1 LPGDYWL
8 VVGLVFLGLE
18 MTRGDFYLFGAGLGA
33 LAAGVATVL
42 LHGLGLGFLGFI
54 QWPLFVAVGLGS
66 AVSIR
71 PVLTSWLKD
80 RPGRHLP
87 DPMERLTGQQGEV
100 VEVIVPSRAGT
111 IILNGKRWL
120 ASALDE
126 SEIPVGAMVEVFG
139 IEGTTLTV
147 LPVLEHQDP
156 SGGRKGVS

>member
-1 LPGDYWL
+1 
-8 VVGLVFLGLE
+8 

-33 LAAGVATVL
+33 LATGLGVVL
-42 LHGLGLGFLGFI
+42 LHSLGLGALGFV

-66 AVSIR
+66 VVSIR
-71 PVLTSWLKD
+71 PMLSSWLKS
-80 RPGRHLP
+80 RPGRTLP

-100 VEVIVPSRAGT
+100 VETIVPSRAGS
-111 IILNGKRWL
+111 IVLNGHRWL

-139 IEGTTLTV
+139 VEGTTLTV

>member
-1 LPGDYWL
+1 
-8 VVGLVFLGLE
+8 
-18 MTRGDFYLFGAGLGA
+18 
-33 LAAGVATVL
+33 
-42 LHGLGLGFLGFI
+42 
-54 QWPLFVAVGLGS
+54 
-66 AVSIR
+66 
-71 PVLTSWLKD
+71 
-80 RPGRHLP
+80 
-87 DPMERLTGQQGEV
+87 LTGQQGEV